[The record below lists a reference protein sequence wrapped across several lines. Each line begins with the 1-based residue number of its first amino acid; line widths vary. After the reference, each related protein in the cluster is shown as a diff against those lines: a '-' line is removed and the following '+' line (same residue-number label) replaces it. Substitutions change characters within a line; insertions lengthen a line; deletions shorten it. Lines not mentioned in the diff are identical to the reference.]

1 MAIRNWQQYIASEK
15 SQLERMQEESKRSAE
30 NLQGITEMALTTSAY
45 LRQRSKDRIQ
55 KNDLINFGKTFEGE
69 FTTALEYN
77 EDNEVFIGSV
87 KTNDG
92 DTKYFKVTPDVLDSV
107 RTLSIG
113 RNEDPLDTFVTKDE
127 NGDII
132 GINQIFEMGLNQSH
146 EAVRNIQGQDYAV
159 TLDEALLI
167 DTVPNYG
174 DLLLNNIKIEYGID
188 LSKEKPKWNKD
199 TKEWEYSPKEQ
210 VDLHGNPIVPLI
222 DDPRPF
228 RSFVGKQIPALQNA
242 QNSQYPVP
250 QNFGQQ
256 FIQNVG
262 QGMDWVGANFGE
274 GSKVGNVIEKI
285 GSEVANVPAEIQAVM
300 DIVTS
305 FGKASKVKKQ
315 QKKIRENISALG
327 QTKDIM
333 GLELHDALDKLQEN
347 YHSGTQELQRS
358 IAGTYDNLSGTV
370 QRGIKATKGLDVG
383 AIGTMRE
390 TGTDTIMQTAD
401 LSLDQLD
408 KQLDANREA
417 IGSEFREETDSINAT
432 LKDLQ
437 QQLVASRGMDDWYEN
452 ITSNIVSAAF

>member
-1 MAIRNWQQYIASEK
+1 
-15 SQLERMQEESKRSAE
+15 
-30 NLQGITEMALTTSAY
+30 
-45 LRQRSKDRIQ
+45 
-55 KNDLINFGKTFEGE
+55 
-69 FTTALEYN
+69 
-77 EDNEVFIGSV
+77 
-87 KTNDG
+87 
-92 DTKYFKVTPDVLDSV
+92 
-107 RTLSIG
+107 
-113 RNEDPLDTFVTKDE
+113 
-127 NGDII
+127 
-132 GINQIFEMGLNQSH
+132 
-146 EAVRNIQGQDYAV
+146 
-159 TLDEALLI
+159 
-167 DTVPNYG
+167 
-174 DLLLNNIKIEYGID
+174 
-188 LSKEKPKWNKD
+188 
-199 TKEWEYSPKEQ
+199 
-210 VDLHGNPIVPLI
+210 
-222 DDPRPF
+222 
-228 RSFVGKQIPALQNA
+228 
-242 QNSQYPVP
+242 QYPVP

-300 DIVTS
+300 DVVTS
-305 FGKASKVKKQ
+305 FGKANKVKKQ